1 MTMMM
6 KGERENREGTGMFS
20 EAFSPSAG
28 PENRM
33 AGACKHGVM
42 LPLCM
47 CQRERAPFVVW
58 REGDKAEAGPDYHG
72 PKVKLSTVLFDRPRP
87 VAFLLA

>member
-1 MTMMM
+1 
-6 KGERENREGTGMFS
+6 MFS

-72 PKVKLSTVLFDRPRP
+72 PKVKLSSGGATTRASQGGRPRS
-87 VAFLLA
+87 L